1 MKNLIKLIITI
12 IILYIILRVINTD
25 KLLSILYDIKIPFL
39 LLAILFQFLSNLV
52 ASFRWNL
59 IMTSLDFKEKLA
71 VYIKSYFKGT
81 FFNQALPSS
90 IGGDAIRV
98 LELGAKGYSKRE
110 AFYGI
115 FIDRIIGLLGLL
127 LLNLIANFM
136 NSNLLPSWLFNLI
149 NLIGIGS
156 ILGLI
161 MLVLIRKIKQFED
174 LPILGLVYNL
184 SRRFRKVYNNLT
196 NIIIQTSLSIV
207 IHLLS
212 IIAIYAISIALG
224 MDYSL
229 WVFLV
234 IFPPVILFTLIPI
247 SLAGWGVREG
257 AMIGL
262 FMLIGAPKEAV
273 LSLSVLYGII
283 VIICSLPGM
292 YFWLTSKNKI

>member
-59 IMTSLDFKEKLA
+59 IMTSLDFKEKLV